1 MNKKL
6 RNGLALCLA
15 VLMLATVLAG
25 CGGSPAS
32 SSSAPASTSA
42 GSAAAGNDSTT
53 LTLAMNAD
61 LLTTDPQALNNGTT
75 TSVLYNVYSNL
86 VKQDDNGELVMDLA
100 ESYELLEDQV
110 T

>member
-32 SSSAPASTSA
+32 SSAPASASA

-53 LTLAMNAD
+53 LTLATNAD
-61 LLTTDPQALNNGTT
+61 IMTTDPQALNNGNT